1 MSFKQKVYD
10 GFVAL
15 LNEKIAALQNDLA
28 ELKASIENETKSSV
42 GDKYETAR
50 AIMQTRQA
58 QVNQQLTDAFSQKAV
73 LDSIDVLAKPIMV
86 SKGSLVKTNKG
97 YFFVSIALGKI
108 EVDGAQVFSLSP
120 QSPLGS
126 KLSGL
131 AVGDEAAI
139 NNIRYVVEE
148 IE

>member
-1 MSFKQKVYD
+1 MSFKQSVYD

-15 LNEKIAALQNDLA
+15 LNQKIAALQNDLT

-58 QVNQQLTDAFSQKAV
+58 QVNQQLADAYTQKAV
-73 LDSIDVLAKPIMV
+73 LDAMDVQAKPIV
-86 SKGSLVKTNKG
+86 VCKGSLVKTNRG
-97 YFFVSIALGKI
+97 YFFISIALGKI
-108 EVDGAQVFSLSP
+108 EVHGTQVFSLSP
-120 QSPLGS
+120 QSPLGG

-131 AVGDEAAI
+131 AVGNQATI
-139 NNIRYVVEE
+139 NNITYVIEE
-148 IE
+148 IV

>member
-1 MSFKQKVYD
+1 MSFKQTVYG

-58 QVNQQLTDAFSQKAV
+58 QVNQQLTDAFTQKAI
-73 LDSIDVLAKPIMV
+73 LDSIDVQAKPIVV
-86 SKGSLVKTNKG
+86 SKGSLVKTNRG
-97 YFFVSIALGKI
+97 YFFMSIALGKI
-108 EVDGAQVFSLSP
+108 ELDGAQVFSLSP
-120 QSPLGS
+120 QSPLGG

-139 NNIRYVVEE
+139 NNIKYVIEE
-148 IE
+148 IV

>member
-1 MSFKQKVYD
+1 MSFKQTVYD

-15 LNEKIAALQNDLA
+15 LNEKIAALQNDLV
-28 ELKASIENETKSSV
+28 ELRASIENETKSSV

-50 AIMQTRQA
+50 AILQTRQA
-58 QVNQQLTDAFSQKAV
+58 QVNQQLTDAFTQKAI
-73 LDSIDVLAKPIMV
+73 LDSIDVQAKPIMV
-86 SKGSLVKTNKG
+86 SKGSLVKTNRG
-97 YFFVSIALGKI
+97 YFFISIALGKI
-108 EVDGAQVFSLSP
+108 ELGGANVFSLSP
-120 QSPLGS
+120 QSPLGG

-139 NNIRYVVEE
+139 NNIKYVIEE